1 MDKSSI
7 TILVLSLLGSLFIT
21 SIPVVTF
28 MWKIFS
34 IVARDKQAD
43 EMQLLA
49 LNGLKERIEHL
60 STRLSGQTD
69 NLNRR
74 LKQVERFLAK
84 TTEFEERE

>member
-1 MDKSSI
+1 MDKSSATVLI
-7 TILVLSLLGSLFIT
+7 LSLLGTLLIT
-21 SIPVVTF
+21 SIPLVTF

-34 IVARDKQAD
+34 VVARDKQAD

-49 LNGLKERIEHL
+49 LNGLRERVEHL

-74 LKQVERFLAK
+74 LKQVERFLSK